1 MKNLH
6 KVRSWPLSRWPD
18 IDHQLWIDACAG
30 LGAYGDQNP
39 AFFWSP
45 SWRRTIEH
53 AYGRYVAWQALTPH
67 DFNVPP
73 ADRLGPDAVTA
84 FIEHLEMQG
93 LAGASIAAYVRS
105 IRAFAGA
112 IAPDY
117 DWQWLARKA
126 FRLKAR
132 AVPRIDKRLLVVNS
146 RRLFDLGL
154 MLMDRCPNEPTEL
167 AAALQ
172 FRDGLM
178 VALLAARPL
187 RIGNFSCLDLGRTL
201 SYRKPEWWLCFSE
214 QETKT
219 GRRID
224 MPLPD
229 QLHDRIDQFLSG
241 PRKCLLRSR
250 IQGGPTTALW
260 LSSTGEPL
268 RPDQIRGII
277 NRHTKA
283 AFGHSVNPHLFR
295 DCLATTFATDDPE
308 HVLCAVPILGHTSFR
323 MMEKHYNQATMGTA
337 TRHFSSTILELR
349 NELIGQFGLEGPRTF
364 LVALE
369 DSGQPTL

>member
-1 MKNLH
+1 MAKPQQA
-6 KVRSWPLSRWPD
+6 RSWPASSWPAA
-18 IDHQLWIDACAG
+18 DHQLWMDACAG
-30 LGAYGDQNP
+30 VGLHGEENP
-39 AFFWSP
+39 AFSWSP
-45 SWRRTIEH
+45 RWRQMIETVH
-53 AYGRYVAWQALTPH
+53 GRYIAWITLTTRGVH
-67 DFNVPP
+67 LPP
-73 ADRLGPDAVTA
+73 ADRIQPAAITA
-84 FIEHLEMQG
+84 FIEDLEKEG
-93 LAGASIAAYVRS
+93 LSGMSIANYVRS

-112 IAPDY
+112 IAPDR

-132 AVPRIDKRLLVVNS
+132 AVPRTDKRLRVVNS
-146 RRLFDLGL
+146 RHLFDLGL
-154 MLMDRCPNEPTEL
+154 GLMDGSTSRPTES

-187 RIGNFSCLDLGRTL
+187 RVGNFSRLDLNRTL
-201 SYRKPEWWLCFSE
+201 MYRRPEYWLCFSE

-219 GRRID
+219 GRPIN

-229 QLHDRIDQFLSG
+229 QLHTRIDQFLRG
-241 PRKCLLRSR
+241 PRKCFLQGRT
-250 IQGGPTTALW
+250 QGGPTAALW
-260 LSSTGEPL
+260 LSAKGEPL
-268 RPDQIRGII
+268 RPDQIRAII
-277 NRHTKA
+277 NGRTKA

-295 DCLATTFATDDPE
+295 DCLATTLATDDPE

-337 TRHFSSTILELR
+337 TRKFASTVLELR
-349 NELIGQFGLEGPRTF
+349 NELIGQFGLEVSRAF

-369 DSGQPTL
+369 GRQEVTP

>member
-1 MKNLH
+1 MAKLH
-6 KVRSWPLSRWPD
+6 QARSWPASSWPAA
-18 IDHQLWIDACAG
+18 DHQLWMDACAG
-30 LGAYGDQNP
+30 VGLHGEENP
-39 AFFWSP
+39 AFSWSP
-45 SWRRTIEH
+45 RWRQMIETAH
-53 AYGRYVAWQALTPH
+53 GRYIAWITVTARGVHL
-67 DFNVPP
+67 PP
-73 ADRLGPDAVTA
+73 ADRIQPAAITA
-84 FIEHLEMQG
+84 FIEDLEKEG
-93 LAGASIAAYVRS
+93 LSGMSIANYVRS

-112 IAPDY
+112 IAPDR

-132 AVPRIDKRLLVVNS
+132 AVPRTDKRLRVVNS
-146 RRLFDLGL
+146 RHLFDLGL
-154 MLMDRCPNEPTEL
+154 GLMDGSTSQPTES

-187 RIGNFSCLDLGRTL
+187 RVGNFSRLDLNRTL
-201 SYRKPEWWLCFSE
+201 LYRRPEYWLCFSE

-219 GRRID
+219 GRPIN

-229 QLHDRIDQFLSG
+229 PLHIRIDQFLRG
-241 PRKCLLRSR
+241 PRKCLLQGR
-250 IQGGPTTALW
+250 IQGGPTAALW
-260 LSSTGEPL
+260 LSAKGEPL
-268 RPDQIRGII
+268 TPVQIRAII
-277 NRHTKA
+277 NGRTKA

-295 DCLATTFATDDPE
+295 DCLATTLATDDPE

-337 TRHFSSTILELR
+337 TRKFASTVLELR
-349 NELIGQFGLEGPRTF
+349 NELIGQFGLEAPRAF

-369 DSGQPTL
+369 GRQEVTP